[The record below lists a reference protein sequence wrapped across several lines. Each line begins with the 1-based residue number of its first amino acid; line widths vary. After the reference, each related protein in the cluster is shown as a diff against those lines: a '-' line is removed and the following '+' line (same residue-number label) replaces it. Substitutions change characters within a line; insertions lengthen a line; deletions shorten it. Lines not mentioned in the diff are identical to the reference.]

1 MSRNDKIGAKHFF
14 GQETFVGLLIGIIIC
29 AIFLAVYG
37 LIVTDP
43 AFKQAEFKKYLFY
56 STAFRLSELSVDGG
70 SINTSNAI
78 TTSLFLRNELNDGKT
93 IENIITE
100 ENKIRPILEAVD
112 VSDEQ
117 ARLAAHFVAQGARR
131 EIVALA
137 QNKEWKAFRQ
147 SPNNIKVLKELLA
160 GEQIIPEIFYPKNNT
175 KLLFWISVF
184 IIQISVFISYL
195 VRISERFYL
204 KWNELQWN
212 KVGTY
217 VVIVLLT
224 PAMWVIVSPWLLWK
238 LFSFD
243 FSGFMSKRREAKSTE
258 KEKRR
263 KDIETGFNA
272 NVLRGKFSE
281 HRKESEALLLSLES
295 KLQKEKGK
303 A

>member
-43 AFKQAEFKKYLFY
+43 AFKQAEFKTYLFY
-56 STAFRLSELSVDGG
+56 STAFRLSELSVDGD

-243 FSGFMSKRREAKSTE
+243 FSGFVSKRREAKSTE